1 MEASGSKG
9 SEEMVEQPQ
18 SEKSHADPESN
29 MDKDIEE
36 EMDQKLNEADLRG
49 MLKVNSNKCIE
60 DMRIKPK
67 QSSRFDIPLCRM
79 VCMPLVRPTLDS
91 DIKRLEAEFAHGY
104 RAGSNVFYV
113 SICNECGESAIIT
126 EEELDTWGPLWREE
140 NELFEARLKANPHLA
155 HLQGSKFF
163 ICDGNHRFKAWIGY
177 ISRLHREDRGWHISV
192 DSICLDI
199 KGKIGFVLNAMHD
212 INK

>member
-9 SEEMVEQPQ
+9 SEQMVEQSQ
-18 SEKSHADPESN
+18 SEKSLADLEPN
-29 MDKDIEE
+29 MDEDIEE

-60 DMRIKPK
+60 DMRVKPK

-79 VCMPLVRPTLDS
+79 VYMPLVRPTLDS

-113 SICNECGESAIIT
+113 SICNERGESAKIT
-126 EEELDTWGPLWREE
+126 
-140 NELFEARLKANPHLA
+140 
-155 HLQGSKFF
+155 
-163 ICDGNHRFKAWIGY
+163 
-177 ISRLHREDRGWHISV
+177 
-192 DSICLDI
+192 
-199 KGKIGFVLNAMHD
+199 
-212 INK
+212 

>member
-9 SEEMVEQPQ
+9 SEQMVEQSQ
-18 SEKSHADPESN
+18 SEKSHADPEPN
-29 MDKDIEE
+29 MDEDIEE

-60 DMRIKPK
+60 DMRVKPK

-79 VCMPLVRPTLDS
+79 VYMPLVRPTLDS

-113 SICNECGESAIIT
+113 SICNERGESAIIT
-126 EEELDTWGPLWREE
+126 EEELDTWGPLWHEE

-163 ICDGNHRFKAWIGY
+163 ICDGNHRFKAWTGY
-177 ISRLHREDRGWHISV
+177 ISRLHREDRDWHISV
-192 DSICLDI
+192 DSICLDT
-199 KGKIGFVLNAMHD
+199 KGKIGLVLNAMHD